1 MKQNFAQL
9 ITNKNGII
17 IIEELLLTNSKVLK
31 EFEKD
36 LGESTRLYNSLSFSN
51 LVISKKDN
59 K

>member
-36 LGESTRLYNSLSFSN
+36 LGESTRLYNS
-51 LVISKKDN
+51 
-59 K
+59 